1 MPEEPKSE
9 QPFPSAPEIERRT
22 RIPLFRGIGM
32 GLIMLVPA
40 LAIAGV
46 FGESWDTAAAR
57 GPNISVR
64 MEFPSR
70 YRYKMLN
77 SLTLAIENTSERKI
91 DTVTVT
97 LDTAYLLRFSTVV
110 ITPAPTQAYVVPL
123 TDVAPG
129 EIRLIV
135 VEMQG
140 ERYGRHSGQ
149 VRVETT
155 SGDTLGLPVHT
166 LIYP

>member
-1 MPEEPKSE
+1 MPEEPESK
-9 QPFPSAPEIERRT
+9 QPFPSAPEIDRRVSV
-22 RIPLFRGIGM
+22 PPFRAIGM

-46 FGESWDTAAAR
+46 FGESWDTAAAG

-77 SLTLAIENTSERKI
+77 SLTLAVENTSARTI
-91 DTVTVT
+91 DTVTVS
-97 LDTAYLLRFSTVV
+97 LDTAYALRFSTVV
-110 ITPAPTQAYVVPL
+110 ITPPPAQAYMVPL
-123 TDVAPG
+123 TDVEPG
-129 EIRLIV
+129 EIRLVV
-135 VEMQG
+135 VELQG

-149 VRVETT
+149 VHVETT
-155 SGDTLGLPVHT
+155 SGDTLALPVHT

>member
-1 MPEEPKSE
+1 MPEEPENK
-9 QPFPSAPEIERRT
+9 QPFPSAPEIERRV
-22 RIPLFRGIGM
+22 RVPLFRGIGM
-32 GLIMLVPA
+32 GLILLIPA

-57 GPNISVR
+57 GPNVSVR

-77 SLTLAIENTSERKI
+77 SLTLAIENTSERRI
-91 DTVTVT
+91 DTVTVR
-97 LDTAYLLRFSTVV
+97 LDTAYVLRFSTVV
-110 ITPAPTQAYVVPL
+110 ITPAPEQVYVVPL

-129 EIRLIV
+129 EIRLVV
-135 VEMQG
+135 VELQG

-149 VRVETT
+149 VHVETT
-155 SGDTLGLPVHT
+155 SGDTLALPVHT

>member
-1 MPEEPKSE
+1 MPEEPENK
-9 QPFPSAPEIERRT
+9 QPFPSAPDIGRRVSV
-22 RIPLFRGIGM
+22 PLFRGIGM
-32 GLIMLVPA
+32 GLILLVPA

-57 GPNISVR
+57 GPNVSVQ

-77 SLTLAIENTSERKI
+77 SITLAVANTSNRKI
-91 DTVTVT
+91 DTVTVS
-97 LDTAYLLRFSTVV
+97 LDTAYALRFSTVV
-110 ITPAPTQAYVVPL
+110 ITPAPEQAYVVPL

-129 EIRLIV
+129 EIRLVV
-135 VEMQG
+135 VELQG
-140 ERYGRHSGQ
+140 DYYGRHSGQ

-155 SGDTLGLPVHT
+155 SGDTIALPVHT